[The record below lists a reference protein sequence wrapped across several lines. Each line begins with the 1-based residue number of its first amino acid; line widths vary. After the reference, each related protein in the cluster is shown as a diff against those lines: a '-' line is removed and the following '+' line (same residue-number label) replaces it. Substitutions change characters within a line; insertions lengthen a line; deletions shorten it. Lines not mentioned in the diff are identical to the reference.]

1 MSISVSMK
9 NEKCASFRCIVSA
22 VHLAY
27 PRHIGIVLKLNYY
40 GKYSHVRNLSHV
52 SIKRIKMLEN
62 GAKT

>member
-9 NEKCASFRCIVSA
+9 NEKCASFRWIVSS

-40 GKYSHVRNLSHV
+40 GMYSHAQNLSHV
-52 SIKRIKMLEN
+52 SIKPIKMLEN